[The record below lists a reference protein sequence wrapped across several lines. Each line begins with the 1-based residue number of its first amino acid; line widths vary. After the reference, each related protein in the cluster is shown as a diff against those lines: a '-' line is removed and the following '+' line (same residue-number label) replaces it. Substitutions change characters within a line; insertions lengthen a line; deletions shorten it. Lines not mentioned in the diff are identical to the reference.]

1 MNQRKRMVFFLLSGV
16 LTPLLLWAAFF
27 SQVSRNAARFL
38 ADQNGSRVYS
48 TDVRVNGGEGKLE
61 AYVLPHS
68 PAEMQRQLAQ
78 NQFPETR
85 FFVLPSSFSSGECLV
100 LSFSSEK
107 GAGHDAEWPQ
117 AIPRFDAV
125 PQFSAECTKTRVA
138 FLTAK
143 SAASSS
149 MAIEDA
155 ARALEGARFT
165 EVSPPSSSC
174 RIFSRRN
181 EVALVFVHSQPESR
195 ETLVTVLLRSGSSKV
210 F

>member
-1 MNQRKRMVFFLLSGV
+1 MVFFLLSGV

-68 PAEMQRQLAQ
+68 PAEMQRQIAQ

-85 FFVLPSSFSSGECLV
+85 FFVLPSSFSSSECLV

-107 GAGHDAEWPQ
+107 GARRDAEWPH

-125 PQFSAECTKTRVA
+125 PQFSAECAKTRVA

-149 MAIEDA
+149 MAMEDVS
-155 ARALEGARFT
+155 RALECARFS
-165 EVSPPSSSC
+165 EVSPPAASC

-195 ETLVTVLLRSGSSKV
+195 ETLVTVLLRSGSSKA